1 MSQIIFEG
9 TIGWVLCQNS
19 SIFARHTR
27 QTEANRIL
35 DSGSFSIVFS
45 TSSPFRC
52 SVLNLLAE
60 VRYRDSTQISSR
72 TRYWFLAYLL
82 GLLQGDG
89 VETEVTWEDQQH
101 INLFG
106 RLNNK
111 FHELEDE
118 IKATKV
124 SMNYLQNP
132 NTCCYLSAAC
142 DSFLV
147 QKEYNHGPRCD
158 YWPFIL
164 CLHPLWIT
172 WLRKVHPISWD
183 QLSTCHEWY

>member
-1 MSQIIFEG
+1 MQ
-9 TIGWVLCQNS
+9 
-19 SIFARHTR
+19 RHR
-27 QTEANRIL
+27 AIC
-35 DSGSFSIVFS
+35 SKH
-45 TSSPFRC
+45 RC

-60 VRYRDSTQISSR
+60 GQYRGSTQISSR
-72 TRYWFLAYLL
+72 TRYWILAYLW

-124 SMNYLQNP
+124 SMKYLRNP
-132 NTCCYLSAAC
+132 NTCCYLFCSLWFIPVTKEIQSWSLMRLLTFYLMFTFALNHMAEKKTTKILRSAVDMSQMISVEAVIRVAL
-142 DSFLV
+142 SW
-147 QKEYNHGPRCD
+147 KGMR
-158 YWPFIL
+158 L
-164 CLHPLWIT
+164 C
-172 WLRKVHPISWD
+172 V
-183 QLSTCHEWY
+183 

>member
-1 MSQIIFEG
+1 MM
-9 TIGWVLCQNS
+9 
-19 SIFARHTR
+19 
-27 QTEANRIL
+27 
-35 DSGSFSIVFS
+35 
-45 TSSPFRC
+45 
-52 SVLNLLAE
+52 VLNYLLLLRRRCNGTVRFVGSVDAPFWIYLLAE
-60 VRYRDSTQISSR
+60 VQYRGSTQISSR
-72 TRYWFLAYLL
+72 TRYWILTYLW

-124 SMNYLQNP
+124 SMKYLQNP

-142 DSFLV
+142 DSFLL
-147 QKEYNHGPRCD
+147 QKKYNHGPWCN
-158 YWPFIL
+158 YWHFIL
-164 CLHPLWIT
+164 CLHSLWIT
-172 WLRKVHPISWD
+172 WLRKVHPRSWD
-183 QLSTCHEWY
+183 QLSKCHKWYQWRPSFE